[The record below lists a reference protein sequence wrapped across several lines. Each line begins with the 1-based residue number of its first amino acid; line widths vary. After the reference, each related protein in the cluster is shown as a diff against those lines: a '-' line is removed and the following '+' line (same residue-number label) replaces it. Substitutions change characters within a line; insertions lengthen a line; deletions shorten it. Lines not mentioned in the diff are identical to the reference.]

1 MKIGILQ
8 TGRSPETLQKNFG
21 DYNDLFMKL
30 FKQQDFEFTTYA
42 VIDSIFPKNP
52 TEMDAWLITGSR
64 HGAYEKLAWIPPLEN
79 FIRSAYKAKVPI
91 VAICFGHQIL
101 AQALGGKVEKFK
113 GGMKCG
119 VEKLNLK
126 GSSQPAIKAG
136 IIVGRVISKK
146 TLIGVAPK
154 SKAAS
159 SMEESISTNRD

>member
-42 VIDSIFPKNP
+42 VIDSIFPKTP

-64 HGAYEKLAWIPPLEN
+64 HGAYEKLSWIPPLEN
-79 FIRSAYKAKVPI
+79 FIRSAYKTKIPI

-119 VEKLNLK
+119 VEKLKFK
-126 GSSQPAIKAG
+126 GSTG
-136 IIVGRVISKK
+136 SKSFDPILNCK
-146 TLIGVAPK
+146 NLSFVYNSVFLCNK
-154 SKAAS
+154 KLQKFK
-159 SMEESISTNRD
+159 N